1 MRDGCRQSD
10 GVGSLKSCKTMKEAY
25 AVRRTVPPSAE
36 IQASIDKLLAN
47 RLVDDPQKM
56 LSELARLGARLII
69 QRAVEDEFDQWLGR
83 ARYERRPEAGP
94 AMRNGFRP
102 RHLQTGEGEL
112 RIEVP
117 QVRETAIPFESK
129 LFPKWHCKRL
139 LRTDPLKALVIGGVV
154 RGLSM
159 RDVESLCEEAGLGRA
174 SKSTV
179 ATICAELHERFEAFC
194 RRSLYDI
201 NLVVLFLD
209 AIYLSVRPS
218 GPKEGVSCALGI
230 TENGSR
236 ELVSVQLGARESKED
251 WLELGRDLISRGLA
265 AARLVVADGAPGL
278 ISAVEEIW
286 PRADRQ
292 HCAVHRLRNL
302 LAKLPKDEQ
311 DRIRFNYWSAL
322 TDATSVKDGKL
333 RLQVMISELEHR
345 GYESAARCLTEDLDA
360 LVVHLR
366 YPLRHRERWRSTN
379 LLERSLGEV
388 RRRTK
393 VTGRFPGEI
402 NYLSLVWAV
411 LDLFFSHASNGA
423 TFTDVDRQHLYR
435 IKYQQAD
442 PDTLDEEV
450 TAA

>member
-69 QRAVEDEFDQWLGR
+69 QRAVEDEFDKWLGR
-83 ARYERRPEAGP
+83 ARYERRPEQQRGL
-94 AMRNGFRP
+94 RNGFRP
-102 RHLQTGEGEL
+102 RHLQSGEGEL

-117 QVRETAIPFESK
+117 QVRETAIPFVSK

-139 LRTDPLKALVIGGVV
+139 LRTDPLKALVIGAFV

-159 RDVESLCEEAGLGRA
+159 RDVESLCEEAGLGRT

-179 ATICAELHERFEAFC
+179 ATICAELRERFEAFC

-209 AIYLSVRPS
+209 AIYLPVRPS
-218 GPKEGVSCALGI
+218 GPKEGVICAWGI
-230 TENGSR
+230 DENGHR
-236 ELVSVQLGARESKED
+236 ALVSVRLGAREAKED
-251 WLELGRDLISRGLA
+251 WLELGRDLASRGLA
-265 AARLVVADGAPGL
+265 APRLIVADGAPGL
-278 ISAVEEIW
+278 IGAIEEIW

-302 LAKLPKDEQ
+302 LAKLPKSEHE
-311 DRIRFNYWSAL
+311 RVRLAYWKAL
-322 TDATSVKDGKL
+322 NEATGVNDGKL
-333 RLQVMISELEHR
+333 RLQVLISELKHS
-345 GYESAARCLTEDLDA
+345 GYESAARCLTDDLDA

-366 YPLRHRERWRSTN
+366 YPLRHRNRWRSTN

-393 VTGRFPGEI
+393 VIARFPGETSC
-402 NYLSLVWAV
+402 LTLVWA
-411 LDLFFSHASNGA
+411 A
-423 TFTDVDRQHLYR
+423 
-435 IKYQQAD
+435 
-442 PDTLDEEV
+442 
-450 TAA
+450 